1 MAQNTDNPS
10 KQEKPKFMR
19 PSNDIVFK
27 LLFADERNV
36 SFLKSFLL
44 SILDFPKEEY
54 DTISI
59 IDPHLLREHFDD
71 KLGILD
77 VKLKTST
84 GKIINIEVQ
93 VKSLDIMRERIAF
106 YSSKLIIEQ
115 IGKGDEYAIIKPVV
129 QITIAADFVMIP
141 ESQKYCH
148 RFSFYDPNAEVQL
161 SDIMTIYTLE
171 LPKLPSNYDG
181 TMMWNWLKFL
191 GARNEEELKMA
202 SEANPEIEKAAVRL
216 EQLSADESAR
226 MLYEAR
232 EKELRDTRAAIR
244 KASEKSLA
252 VGKAEGLAE
261 GEKKLLSVALKTLEH
276 WYANR
281 RYH

>member
-106 YSSKLIIEQ
+106 YSSKL
-115 IGKGDEYAIIKPVV
+115 
-129 QITIAADFVMIP
+129 
-141 ESQKYCH
+141 
-148 RFSFYDPNAEVQL
+148 
-161 SDIMTIYTLE
+161 
-171 LPKLPSNYDG
+171 PSNYDG

-244 KASEKSLA
+244 EASEKSLA